1 MQKWYDDTKRDSRC
15 WRVTSGHKCCRWR
28 QADSLL
34 TADSWAEDNYRD
46 QHLQSAGAVTE
57 RGFTSYY
64 NGDTAMVIG
73 CIYMATLAPHVN
85 EYLQGQDSALDNK
98 DTRRSEEI
106 MNPFAT
112 ECPQCPLD
120 VDRFLAAVFD
130 VLMMSRDGDNW
141 EHSGNYQ
148 GHNKLG
154 HTRTF
159 PIYKSITS
167 YKW

>member
-1 MQKWYDDTKRDSRC
+1 
-15 WRVTSGHKCCRWR
+15 
-28 QADSLL
+28 
-34 TADSWAEDNYRD
+34 
-46 QHLQSAGAVTE
+46 
-57 RGFTSYY
+57 
-64 NGDTAMVIG
+64 MVIG
-73 CIYMATLAPHVN
+73 CIYMATLAPHGD

-154 HTRTF
+154 RTTYCF
-159 PIYKSITS
+159 ITFNKYFKYVRYLQKVSIN
-167 YKW
+167 

>member
-1 MQKWYDDTKRDSRC
+1 M
-15 WRVTSGHKCCRWR
+15 
-28 QADSLL
+28 
-34 TADSWAEDNYRD
+34 
-46 QHLQSAGAVTE
+46 
-57 RGFTSYY
+57 
-64 NGDTAMVIG
+64 IG

-130 VLMMSRDGDNW
+130 VLMMSRDGDN
-141 EHSGNYQ
+141 
-148 GHNKLG
+148 
-154 HTRTF
+154 
-159 PIYKSITS
+159 
-167 YKW
+167 